1 MSFLIAFRPLLFHL
15 AAFAV
20 GAGLTAAWHFQKESF
35 SAPGAATEAAAP
47 SPGSKPS
54 QAAESPDFTNQV
66 QPGSTIPE
74 RDDGTTDPQM
84 AQEMEESLTPD
95 ELAEARRY
103 RRLEILELSLRLGL
117 NPAQSSDLEAT
128 SLRGIHSP
136 STSKDWLVGDNPVPR
151 WMKENLTTGQTQA
164 YSRYLEDIKREMPEA
179 QALEELHR
187 MDSLFELTDEQR
199 STFLERETSRL
210 LMRASRPM
218 EEFLPGDS
226 VKLSSEERLADVRQ
240 ILTAEQLRIYRNFLL
255 EEEKLLALKAS
266 ELEEESGHE

>member
-1 MSFLIAFRPLLFHL
+1 
-15 AAFAV
+15 
-20 GAGLTAAWHFQKESF
+20 
-35 SAPGAATEAAAP
+35 
-47 SPGSKPS
+47 
-54 QAAESPDFTNQV
+54 
-66 QPGSTIPE
+66 
-74 RDDGTTDPQM
+74 
-84 AQEMEESLTPD
+84 
-95 ELAEARRY
+95 
-103 RRLEILELSLRLGL
+103 
-117 NPAQSSDLEAT
+117 
-128 SLRGIHSP
+128 
-136 STSKDWLVGDNPVPR
+136 
-151 WMKENLTTGQTQA
+151 MKENLTTGQTQA